1 MRGMQTIVD
10 KVKAA
15 DPARLAAI
23 KVRLLSCCDGADRV
37 AGPAMRNWREA
48 IEHLDTEPE
57 RLLGCN
63 SILHDLIA
71 QAIEQKV

>member
-15 DPARLAAI
+15 DPRKVVAI
-23 KVRLLSCCDGADRV
+23 KARMLACCDGADRT
-37 AGPAMRNWREA
+37 AGPVMPDWREV

-71 QAIEQKV
+71 QAIE